1 MNEII
6 SRNELTIEEHVQRI
20 KLCLDRTR
28 QSIFDTVISIKECRD
43 QVGDEVFQKE
53 ISTRL
58 GMSPSTLNRWLSIGN
73 SQFVMS
79 HQDKVPTTFTGLYY
93 LTQLEKKYSEY
104 YSRDG
109 LQRLEKLL
117 QDGKIHENTQQTD
130 IQEILN
136 KISNQIKKRK
146 KKEREKN
153 IVDLVGGS
161 IGSDDRSTTLDELID
176 SRSMFRCVFVDL
188 KKDLISR
195 WGDQGFFE
203 TDIQSEFPLHELR
216 TPSITETVT
225 CLIRV
230 PMKKIDVGI
239 KVLSS
244 FGFNY
249 RDTFVPSSKSDD
261 MFLLDNQDVLIRGER
276 GGGQRLV
283 DVHLQSSKTKDVLDF
298 CESEFE
304 GPFLVVFDEVD
315 RSNWVCITK

>member
-79 HQDKVPTTFTGLYY
+79 HQDKVPATFTGLYY

-109 LQRLEKLL
+109 LERLEKLL

-153 IVDLVGGS
+153 IVDLVGGN
-161 IGSDDRSTTLDELID
+161 IGSNDRSTTLDQLIE
-176 SRSMFRCVFVDL
+176 SRSMFRCLFVDL
-188 KKDLISR
+188 QKDLISR

-244 FGFNY
+244 FGFSY

-261 MFLLDNQDVLIRGER
+261 MSLLDNQDVLIRGER

-283 DVHLQSSKTKDVLDF
+283 DVHLQSPKTKDVLDF
-298 CESEFE
+298 CEGEFE